1 MPVPFDLS
9 SATIV
14 GEPARVV
21 SLTMLVVVECRQ
33 CAGRHQMTLINLQP
47 ACCPSCGA
55 VYELERVVW
64 SAQEAIP
71 KISLSAS
78 PPSRVTPA

>member
-21 SLTMLVVVECRQ
+21 SLTMLVVVEYLKPESTRAETTTETRTRSQ
-33 CAGRHQMTLINLQP
+33 
-47 ACCPSCGA
+47 
-55 VYELERVVW
+55 
-64 SAQEAIP
+64 
-71 KISLSAS
+71 
-78 PPSRVTPA
+78 